1 MRNIWD
7 ISRPLTK
14 DLAPWPGDTP
24 FRYELTWRLSQTC
37 SVNVGALNTSTH
49 NGTHADA
56 PFHFQGEGAAIDSVP
71 LENYIG
77 PAVVIDLV
85 EKFSRTQPS
94 IAIADLEHARPQIA
108 ETRRVLLKTNCFPD
122 PTRFPDWIPVLK
134 SEAIAWLSELRVVL
148 LGVDVPSVDPIEAK
162 VLANH
167 HALATRSERD
177 RSGSLPI
184 CRAATKDCWWRC
196 CSGARVALARLGDE
210 PDRVGQ
216 ERSKSANAANR

>member
-1 MRNIWD
+1 GRAV
-7 ISRPLTK
+7 S
-14 DLAPWPGDTP
+14 
-24 FRYELTWRLSQTC
+24 
-37 SVNVGALNTSTH
+37 
-49 NGTHADA
+49 
-56 PFHFQGEGAAIDSVP
+56 FHGEGAAIDSVP

-94 IAIADLEHARPQIA
+94 IAIADLEHARPQID

-134 SEAIAWLSELRVVL
+134 SEAIAWLNVLRVVL

-167 HALATRSERD
+167 RALAVGKIVIIESLNLSEIEA
-177 RSGSLPI
+177 GVYQFAALPLRLVDGDAASV
-184 CRAATKDCWWRC
+184 RALLWCD
-196 CSGARVALARLGDE
+196 
-210 PDRVGQ
+210 
-216 ERSKSANAANR
+216 

>member
-1 MRNIWD
+1 MRGAETRSGRGERERGRGNRNRISPRRMRKIWD

-24 FRYELTWRLSQTC
+24 FRYDLTWRLSQTC

-56 PFHFQGEGAAIDSVP
+56 PFHFDGEGAAIDSLP
-71 LENYIG
+71 LANYIG

-85 EKFSRTQPS
+85 GKFSRPQPS
-94 IAIADLEHARPQIA
+94 IAIADLEHTRPQIA
-108 ETRRVLLKTNCFPD
+108 ESRRVLLKTNCFPD

-134 SEAIAWLSELRVVL
+134 SEAITWLRELRVVL

-162 VLANH
+162 VLPNHPALPLRKVANI
-167 HALATRSERD
+167 E
-177 RSGSLPI
+177 
-184 CRAATKDCWWRC
+184 
-196 CSGARVALARLGDE
+196 
-210 PDRVGQ
+210 
-216 ERSKSANAANR
+216 

>member
-14 DLAPWPGDTP
+14 ELAPWPGDTP

-56 PFHFQGEGAAIDSVP
+56 PFHFHGEGAAIDSVP

-77 PAVVIDLV
+77 PAVVIDLAGR
-85 EKFSRTQPS
+85 FSRTQVS
-94 IAIADLEHARPQIA
+94 IGVVDLEHARSQIA
-108 ETRRVLLKTNCFPD
+108 DTRRVLLKTNCFPD

-134 SEAIAWLSELRVVL
+134 PEAIAWLSELRVFL

-167 HALATRSERD
+167 HALATGKIAIIESLDLSEIEA
-177 RSGSLPI
+177 GI
-184 CRAATKDCWWRC
+184 YQF
-196 CSGARVALARLGDE
+196 VALPLKIVGGD
-210 PDRVGQ
+210 
-216 ERSKSANAANR
+216 AAPVRALLWRD

>member
-1 MRNIWD
+1 MRNSWD

-24 FRYELTWRLSQTC
+24 FRYELIWRLSQTC

-122 PTRFPDWIPVLK
+122 PTRFPDWIPVLN

-148 LGVDVPSVDPIEAK
+148 LGVDVPSVDPIRIIT
-162 VLANH
+162 LSH
-167 HALATRSERD
+167 SERLP
-177 RSGSLPI
+177 SLSHSI
-184 CRAATKDCWWRC
+184 
-196 CSGARVALARLGDE
+196 
-210 PDRVGQ
+210 
-216 ERSKSANAANR
+216 

>member
-1 MRNIWD
+1 MRGAETRSGRGERERGRGNRSGIALRRMRNIWD

-56 PFHFQGEGAAIDSVP
+56 PFHFHGEGAAIDSVP

-85 EKFSRTQPS
+85 S
-94 IAIADLEHARPQIA
+94 H
-108 ETRRVLLKTNCFPD
+108 PD
-122 PTRFPDWIPVLK
+122 Q
-134 SEAIAWLSELRVVL
+134 
-148 LGVDVPSVDPIEAK
+148 
-162 VLANH
+162 
-167 HALATRSERD
+167 
-177 RSGSLPI
+177 
-184 CRAATKDCWWRC
+184 
-196 CSGARVALARLGDE
+196 DE
-210 PDRVGQ
+210 
-216 ERSKSANAANR
+216 SNR

>member
-1 MRNIWD
+1 MRKIWD

-14 DLAPWPGDTP
+14 DLAAWPGDTP

-56 PFHFQGEGAAIDSVP
+56 PFHFLGEGAAIDSVL
-71 LENYIG
+71 LENYLG
-77 PAVVIDLV
+77 PAVVIDLAG
-85 EKFSRTQPS
+85 EFSRTQPS
-94 IAIADLEHARPQIA
+94 IAIADLERSRPQIA
-108 ETRRVLLKTNCFPD
+108 ETRRVLLKTNCFAD

-134 SEAIAWLSELRVVL
+134 SEAIAWLSELNVVL

-167 HALATRSERD
+167 HALALAKIAIVESLNLSEIEAGVYQFAALPLKIVGGDAAPVRALLWRD
-177 RSGSLPI
+177 
-184 CRAATKDCWWRC
+184 
-196 CSGARVALARLGDE
+196 
-210 PDRVGQ
+210 
-216 ERSKSANAANR
+216 

>member
-7 ISRPLTK
+7 ISGPLTN

-24 FRYELTWRLSQTC
+24 FRYELTWRLSETC
-37 SVNVGALNTSTH
+37 PVNVGALSMSAH

-56 PFHFQGEGAAIDSVP
+56 PFHFDEKGAAIDSVP

-77 PAVVIDLV
+77 PAVVIDLGGR
-85 EKFSRTQPS
+85 FSQTQLS
-94 IAIADLEHARPQIA
+94 IGVVDLEHARSQIA
-108 ETRRVLLKTNCFPD
+108 DTRRVLLKTNCFPD

-134 SEAIAWLSELRVVL
+134 PEAIAWLSELRVFL

-167 HALATRSERD
+167 HALATRKIAIIESLDLSEIEA
-177 RSGSLPI
+177 GI
-184 CRAATKDCWWRC
+184 YQF
-196 CSGARVALARLGDE
+196 VALPLKIVGGD
-210 PDRVGQ
+210 
-216 ERSKSANAANR
+216 AAPVRALIWRD